1 MAFSINILF
10 KSYMY
15 GVIFRPQLLSWL
27 HDELSMHIRDSNG
40 FFSTRLVCRDRD
52 TCSSYKATD
61 LLLFLLKYN
70 VPQKLPVFFFLSAD
84 LALFCHT

>member
-27 HDELSMHIRDSNG
+27 HDALSTHIRDSND
-40 FFSTRLVCRDRD
+40 FFSTRLVCRDSD
-52 TCSSYKATD
+52 SSYKATD

-70 VPQKLPVFFFLSAD
+70 VPEKLPVFFI
-84 LALFCHT
+84 C